1 MCTLALK
8 EFFEQNQTE
17 LQKNYPGITLR
28 RLKQDYELAADKQKF
43 LKDVLQGR
51 PLEYIIENSFFYRSD
66 FYVDSRVLIPRS
78 ESEILV
84 ESLINIELEFKE
96 KQISVCEIGV
106 GSFALGLSYL
116 IDSKKE
122 VSFTGTDISEAA
134 LSVAHIN
141 KEKHRNKISGHKI
154 KLVETDRLNDIDNE
168 FHIIFT
174 NPPYIKE
181 SQIID
186 VHLQTQ
192 KYEPHI
198 ALFLSDENYSQWFD
212 KLFSQVNSQLKKQ
225 GHFIME
231 GHEDNLEQLRDLAQ
245 QYFYDVKLIKDYTDR
260 YRFLTG
266 RK

>member
-1 MCTLALK
+1 MDFLPGEK
-8 EFFEQNQTE
+8 EIIFTERKGKIFRYHLETKKILEISGGPKVVARNQGGLLDIKISPKFKADQKVYIDTSFFKDMRQQMGISGEQNQTE

-154 KLVETDRLNDIDNE
+154 KL
-168 FHIIFT
+168 
-174 NPPYIKE
+174 
-181 SQIID
+181 
-186 VHLQTQ
+186 
-192 KYEPHI
+192 
-198 ALFLSDENYSQWFD
+198 
-212 KLFSQVNSQLKKQ
+212 
-225 GHFIME
+225 
-231 GHEDNLEQLRDLAQ
+231 
-245 QYFYDVKLIKDYTDR
+245 
-260 YRFLTG
+260 
-266 RK
+266 